1 MTGRP
6 HPELLLCDC
15 GKTMTIDRDT
25 LAKSRGNADQP
36 VFTSLC
42 ASQQD
47 QLINAMSETDAPVMI
62 ACTQYQ
68 HLFEALAEDH
78 NRPMP
83 QVVNIRERA
92 GWSDDSKKATPKMAA
107 LIALAEHQPPPVKL
121 LSMTSY
127 GRCLIYGGGEVAISL
142 AKKLSADLGVTVM
155 LSPDDTDVMAE
166 SFPFTLTTGVIKKA
180 QGHFTNFTLTI
191 DHFAEALPQSRAA
204 IEYGPMASG
213 VESQCDMLI
222 DLTGETP
229 LFTGWEKRD
238 GYFRAGA
245 DDINRLA
252 EIENQ
257 TRAMIG
263 DFEKPI
269 YVTFDENLC
278 AHSRNSITGC
288 SRCLDVCPAGA
299 ITSIGDSVAIDPGIC
314 GGCGYC
320 GAVCPSGAAQTN
332 LLPIDATIAQVSL
345 MARTYLEAG
354 GKSPELL
361 LHDGRYGDEVINTLA
376 RFGKGLPAHVI
387 PYEMHAVGRTGHDIL
402 LGAIAS
408 GFQRVVMLVNPQKAD
423 DAAAINA
430 QIDLAEALL
439 KGAGVKP
446 NDRFQVIDDADP
458 DAIEAA
464 LWKKSKTSPVKT
476 SGFMALGA
484 PRAVTRLAMRSLT
497 SANGGKTDT
506 PIPLPKGAPYGR
518 VEVNTASCTVC
529 LSCVGACPAG
539 ALQDNPDAPQ
549 LLFKEDACLQCG
561 ICVAT
566 CPEKVITLVPQF
578 NLSDQALATELIVED
593 EPFHCTACGK
603 PFGTTRS
610 IEAIVGKLAGHSMF
624 TDNGRLD
631 MLKMCEDCRVDA
643 IFSEKDKML
652 DIGDRKKPRT
662 TDDYLN

>member
-1 MTGRP
+1 
-6 HPELLLCDC
+6 
-15 GKTMTIDRDT
+15 
-25 LAKSRGNADQP
+25 
-36 VFTSLC
+36 
-42 ASQQD
+42 
-47 QLINAMSETDAPVMI
+47 
-62 ACTQYQ
+62 
-68 HLFEALAEDH
+68 
-78 NRPMP
+78 
-83 QVVNIRERA
+83 
-92 GWSDDSKKATPKMAA
+92 
-107 LIALAEHQPPPVKL
+107 
-121 LSMTSY
+121 
-127 GRCLIYGGGEVAISL
+127 
-142 AKKLSADLGVTVM
+142 M
-155 LSPDDTDVMAE
+155 LTPDDAEVMAE
-166 SFPFTLTTGVIKKA
+166 SFPFTLTTGVIKQA

-191 DHFAEALPQSRAA
+191 DHFAEALPHSRAA
-204 IEYGPMASG
+204 IAYGPMASG

-222 DLTGETP
+222 DLTGNTP
-229 LFTGWEKRD
+229 LFTGWQKRD
-238 GYFRAGA
+238 GYFRADA
-245 DDINRLA
+245 DDISRLA

-257 TRAMIG
+257 ARAMIG

-288 SRCLDVCPAGA
+288 SKCLDVCPAGA
-299 ITSIGDSVAIDPGIC
+299 ITSIGDTVAIDPGIC

-332 LLPIDATIAQVSL
+332 LLPIDETVSQIAL
-345 MARTYLEAG
+345 MGHTYHEAG
-354 GKSPELL
+354 GKAPDLL
-361 LHDGRYGDEVINTLA
+361 IHDGQYGLEVINSLA

-408 GFQRVVMLVNPQKAD
+408 GFQRVMMLVNPQKAD
-423 DAAAINA
+423 DAAAINP
-430 QIDLAEALL
+430 QITLAEALL

-446 NDRFQVIDDADP
+446 DHRFQVIDDADP
-458 DAIEAA
+458 DKIEAA
-464 LWKKSKTSPVKT
+464 LWQKSKTSAVKT

-484 PRAVTRLAMRSLT
+484 PRAVTRLAMRSLI
-497 SANGGKTDT
+497 SANGGKIDT
-506 PIPLPKGAPYGR
+506 PIPLPQGAPYGR
-518 VEVNTASCTVC
+518 VEVNTTSCTVC

-578 NLSDQALATELIVED
+578 NLSDQALSTELIVED

-610 IEAIVGKLAGHSMF
+610 IEAIVGKLSGHSMF
-624 TDNGRLD
+624 ADSGRLD

>member
-1 MTGRP
+1 MTERP
-6 HPELLLCDC
+6 RSKLLLCDC
-15 GKTMTIDRDT
+15 GKTMTIDREA
-25 LAKSRGNADQP
+25 LAKSSGYPDQP

-47 QLINAMSETDAPVMI
+47 QLISAMAESDAPVMI

-78 NRPMP
+78 GRPMP

-92 GWSDDSKKATPKMAA
+92 GWSDDGKKATPKMAA

-127 GRCLIYGGGEVAISL
+127 GRCLIYGGGDAAIAL
-142 AKKLSADLGVTVM
+142 AKKLSTDLGVTVM
-155 LSPDDTDVMAE
+155 LSPDDAEVMAE
-166 SFPFTLTTGVIKKA
+166 SFPFTLTTGVIKQA

-191 DHFAEALPQSRAA
+191 DYFAEALPHSRAA
-204 IEYGPMASG
+204 IAYGPMASG

-222 DLTGETP
+222 DLTGNTP
-229 LFTGWEKRD
+229 LFTGWQKRD
-238 GYFRAGA
+238 GYFRADA
-245 DDINRLA
+245 DDISRLA

-257 TRAMIG
+257 ARAMIG

-288 SRCLDVCPAGA
+288 SKCLDVCPAGA
-299 ITSIGDSVAIDPGIC
+299 ITSIGDTVAIDPGIC

-332 LLPIDATIAQVSL
+332 LLPIDETVSQIAL
-345 MARTYLEAG
+345 MGHTYHEAG
-354 GKSPELL
+354 GKAPDLL
-361 LHDGRYGDEVINTLA
+361 IHDGQYGLEVINSLA

-408 GFQRVVMLVNPQKAD
+408 GFQRVMMLVNPQKAD
-423 DAAAINA
+423 DAAAINP
-430 QIDLAEALL
+430 QITLAEALL

-446 NDRFQVIDDADP
+446 DHRFQVIDDADP
-458 DAIEAA
+458 DKIEAA
-464 LWKKSKTSPVKT
+464 LWQKSKTSAVKT

-484 PRAVTRLAMRSLT
+484 PRAVTRLAMRSLI
-497 SANGGKTDT
+497 SANGGKIDT
-506 PIPLPKGAPYGR
+506 PIPLPQGAPYGR
-518 VEVNTASCTVC
+518 VEVNTTSCTVC

-578 NLSDQALATELIVED
+578 NLSDQALSTELIVED

-610 IEAIVGKLAGHSMF
+610 IEAIVGKLSGHSMF
-624 TDNGRLD
+624 ADSGRLD

>member
-1 MTGRP
+1 M
-6 HPELLLCDC
+6 LLCDC
-15 GKTMTIDRDT
+15 GKTMTIDREA
-25 LAKSRGNADQP
+25 LAKSSGNPDQP

-42 ASQQD
+42 ASQQA
-47 QLINAMSETDAPVMI
+47 QLISAMAESDAPVMI

-68 HLFEALAEDH
+68 HLFESLAEDH
-78 NRPMP
+78 GRPMP

-92 GWSDDSKKATPKMAA
+92 GWSDDGKKATPKMAA

-121 LSMTSY
+121 ISMTSY
-127 GRCLIYGGGEVAISL
+127 GRCLIYGGGDAAIAL

-155 LSPDDTDVMAE
+155 LSPDDAEVMAE
-166 SFPFTLTTGVIKKA
+166 SFPFTLTTGVIKQA

-191 DHFAEALPQSRAA
+191 DHFAEALPHSRAA
-204 IEYGPMASG
+204 IAYGPMASG

-222 DLTGETP
+222 DLTGNTP
-229 LFTGWEKRD
+229 LFTGWQKRD
-238 GYFRAGA
+238 GYFRADP
-245 DDINRLA
+245 DDISRLA

-257 TRAMIG
+257 ARTMIG

-288 SRCLDVCPAGA
+288 SKCLDVCPAGA
-299 ITSIGDSVAIDPGIC
+299 ITSIGDTVAIDPGIC

-332 LLPIDATIAQVSL
+332 LLPIDETVSQIAL
-345 MARTYLEAG
+345 MGRTYHEAG
-354 GKSPELL
+354 GKAPDLL
-361 LHDGRYGDEVINTLA
+361 IHDGQYGLEVINTLA

-408 GFQRVVMLVNPQKAD
+408 GFQRVMMLVNPQKAD
-423 DAAAINA
+423 DAAAITP
-430 QIDLAEALL
+430 QITLAEALL

-446 NDRFQVIDDADP
+446 DHRFQVIDDADP
-458 DAIEAA
+458 DKIEAA
-464 LWKKSKTSPVKT
+464 LWQKSKTSAVKT

-484 PRAVTRLAMRSLT
+484 PRAVTRLAMRSLI
-497 SANGGKTDT
+497 SANGGKIDT
-506 PIPLPKGAPYGR
+506 PIPLPQGAPYGR
-518 VEVNTASCTVC
+518 VEVNTTSCTVC

-578 NLSDQALATELIVED
+578 NLSDQALSTELIVED
-593 EPFHCTACGK
+593 APFHCTACGK

-610 IEAIVGKLAGHSMF
+610 IEAIVGKLSGHSMF
-624 TDNGRLD
+624 ADSGRLD